1 MGSAFFRWW
10 LEYFSIGLVSQGAR
24 PLPDRQGPTG
34 PPFDKQTM
42 AMAFLHL
49 SQGYFNRKT
58 NIFHSQVSVPNIEC
72 EPSDKSICALEIGS
86 SLAGIEKYRYLSAF
100 YHI

>member
-1 MGSAFFRWW
+1 VHSFDGGWNTF
-10 LEYFSIGLVSQGAR
+10 
-24 PLPDRQGPTG
+24 PLAWFTRVPGRYLTGRATG